1 MKARSLPHPVS
12 VSVVA
17 SQSES
22 SSPLRSINERLDRPP
37 SEVTNHALKYVEA
50 SGIRACSTPVWVTRV
65 TVEST
70 QHPSSPA
77 DKPR

>member
-1 MKARSLPHPVS
+1 MNVRSLPRPA
-12 VSVVA
+12 SVVA
-17 SQSES
+17 SQSGF
-22 SSPLRSINERLDRPP
+22 SSPLRSINERLDSSP
-37 SEVTNHALKYVEA
+37 SKDPNHALKYAEA
-50 SGIRACSTPVWVTRV
+50 SGIRACSMPVWVTRV